1 MKNLFFTMSK
11 SKNFGINFVS
21 HRGAQYNI
29 NPGESIKVPFVD
41 DPLSDKEVLDFY
53 NTRYEPLGLET
64 KILCD
69 GTTVDDVPV
78 NAIEAAIKDEVK
90 EEPKVKVEEPK
101 IQPATEAKVEI
112 KESEV
117 TPIDEDEEKDPEVEY
132 WSMNELRD
140 YVKDHDIKVTGKSK
154 DDFIKAVKEFMAE
167 Q

>member
-1 MKNLFFTMSK
+1 M
-11 SKNFGINFVS
+11 
-21 HRGAQYNI
+21 
-29 NPGESIKVPFVD
+29 
-41 DPLSDKEVLDFY
+41 
-53 NTRYEPLGLET
+53 
-64 KILCD
+64 IL
-69 GTTVDDVPV
+69 TVDDVPV